1 MIVLSLVL
9 ETAKVFFNWIYGF
22 VETINPN
29 VFKSSGWYL
38 VDYIKFKVWFCYA
51 NISFILQMP
60 SVIKRA
66 HSHEQVK
73 DSLYLSNHVDQRWIR
88 TAATSRMERFVIIV
102 IGFQS
107 LTIITKRS
115 IWDAAA
121 VLDSPLLIAFFWL
134 N

>member
-1 MIVLSLVL
+1 MQMSPSFCKCQVLLKGH
-9 ETAKVFFNWIYGF
+9 T
-22 VETINPN
+22 
-29 VFKSSGWYL
+29 
-38 VDYIKFKVWFCYA
+38 
-51 NISFILQMP
+51 
-60 SVIKRA
+60 
-66 HSHEQVK
+66 HEQVK
-73 DSLYLSNHVDQRWIR
+73 DSLYLSNHVDQRRIR

-115 IWDAAA
+115 IWDATA